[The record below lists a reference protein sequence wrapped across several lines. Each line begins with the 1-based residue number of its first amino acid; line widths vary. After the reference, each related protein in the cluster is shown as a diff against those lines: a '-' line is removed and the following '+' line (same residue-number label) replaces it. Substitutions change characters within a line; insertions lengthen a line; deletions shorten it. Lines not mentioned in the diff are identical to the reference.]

1 MRNSEQCGSRS
12 FIDSSF
18 NQILPRS
25 ERYEERIAY
34 TLIELKVCDRL
45 PFVRRN
51 EPLIV
56 FTSTRQVD
64 DEFVLV
70 VSKRVQDAFE
80 TVHAEY

>member
-1 MRNSEQCGSRS
+1 MRNSEQYGSRS
-12 FIDSSF
+12 FIDSVFDQS
-18 NQILPRS
+18 LPLKERS
-25 ERYEERIAY
+25 GREIAH
-34 TLIELKVCDRL
+34 TLIEFKVCDGL

-64 DEFVLV
+64 DELVLV
-70 VSKRVQDAFE
+70 VSKRVQNAFE